1 MRKLCLFNLLLIV
14 IIYFKRYPDTY
25 CLMQGRCIICSNLY
39 NLINIYK
46 YLAQQCVK
54 DVAHTLKKEYKIYA
68 IYFKIR

>member
-1 MRKLCLFNLLLIV
+1 
-14 IIYFKRYPDTY
+14 
-25 CLMQGRCIICSNLY
+25 MQGRCFICSNLY